1 MSNCIRC
8 LPNVSTFKEECF
20 EAISGSWSALF
31 APKATPREIVMKLN
45 AGVGKALENSEMRSF
60 YLERFLVPL
69 AGTPET
75 LAEWLRN
82 DIARWRKVV
91 QNVGIVPR

>member
-1 MSNCIRC
+1 
-8 LPNVSTFKEECF
+8 
-20 EAISGSWSALF
+20 GSWSALF
-31 APKATPREIVMKLN
+31 APKGTPREIIMKLN
-45 AGVGKALENSEMRSF
+45 AEVGRALENSEMRSF

-82 DIARWRKVV
+82 DVARWRKVV
-91 QNVGIVPR
+91 QNVGIVPQ